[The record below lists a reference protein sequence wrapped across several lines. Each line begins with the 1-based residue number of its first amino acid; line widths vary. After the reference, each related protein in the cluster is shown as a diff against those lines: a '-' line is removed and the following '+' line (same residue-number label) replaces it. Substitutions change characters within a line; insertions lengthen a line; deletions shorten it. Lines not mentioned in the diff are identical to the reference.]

1 MLAGSWELGTIGK
14 YQNRMPKA
22 GSKAFNIR
30 EVWNQYVAM
39 APKLVYSYCGVH
51 VVESS
56 ISHTN
61 WLRYHFSSQL
71 IKIWLSL

>member
-1 MLAGSWELGTIGK
+1 
-14 YQNRMPKA
+14 MPKA

-39 APKLVYSYCGVH
+39 VTKLVYSDCGVQ

-56 ISHTN
+56 IQLAEISFFITVDQN
-61 WLRYHFSSQL
+61 LVEFMMSSL
-71 IKIWLSL
+71 D